1 MKELITSKFDK
12 SKFRIDAMSTHDL
25 GDIDPLINDFI
36 IQLNESEDIMTIY
49 SCEGHENGDGAYLY
63 FNVSEKG
70 WDIFWLNI
78 MPELSDKFLTVR
90 PEISKNAL
98 YQLEWTVHS
107 KDNKFNT
114 GISVF
119 CTLEPF
125 KSIYTW
131 EDKKEEFWKVIK
143 EVFLKH
149 FK

>member
-12 SKFRIDAMSTHDL
+12 SKFRINAMSTHDE
-25 GDIDPLINDFI
+25 GDIDPRIVDLVNK
-36 IQLNESEDIMTIY
+36 LNESEDIMTIY
-49 SCEGHENGDGAYLY
+49 SCEGHKDGDSAYLY

-78 MPELSDKFLTVR
+78 MPELSEKFLTVK
-90 PEISKNAL
+90 PEFSKNAL
-98 YQLEWTVHS
+98 YQLQWTVHT
-107 KDNKFNT
+107 KDNEFNT
-114 GISVF
+114 GINVF

-125 KSIYTW
+125 LKIYTW
-131 EDKKEEFWKVIK
+131 EDKKEEFWNVVE